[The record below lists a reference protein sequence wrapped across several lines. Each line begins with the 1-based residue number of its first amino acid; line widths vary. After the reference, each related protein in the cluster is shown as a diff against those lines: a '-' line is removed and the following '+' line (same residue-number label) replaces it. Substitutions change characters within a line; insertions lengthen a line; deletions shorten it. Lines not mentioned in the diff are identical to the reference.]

1 MSEMMENTPPIPV
14 ETSHNGFF
22 SPNQQKNAYNQ
33 QEYYSAP
40 EVVPVEPLPPQYPG
54 ANDYPPDKKGVAPD
68 GHPSQFYE
76 RGLSNE
82 STPPVA
88 AKPEPKI
95 LGMRKKIF
103 FIVLAAII
111 ALIILAIGLGAGLG
125 VALNKKSEDEEPKK
139 AGKAEI
145 VQHPFCKDHPEYCVG
160 GYLNAEYYSK
170 KGAFNGSGI
179 AIAGESWNAGQRR
192 IFTLYFQHHSGDI
205 RYMQYGTDQR
215 WIGGN
220 SSNTVATDAKNGT
233 TISAV
238 AYTLNQTGWFHIFYI
253 GKDGNMK
260 QMSQS
265 NQTNK
270 WEPGALNAQNLK
282 AYDSPKVGLQA
293 CWKGNFYGDS
303 DYGKIMP
310 GASTNATKEQSKS
323 AINLWYASS
332 ENTFEQYSWI
342 NGQEKWTKLSP
353 WQGKNGH
360 AGVGCYSWDEW
371 STSTYTMM
379 VNQHNDLEIWWRDT
393 NTTGKSSDEHP
404 LNSWTNSTSAAING
418 VSPMA
423 SMGYTT
429 YFYTQMADL
438 TINGYEI
445 KYQSEKTYIQDNVT
459 FTLTDPAGPVKGLA
473 GTHLTCT
480 AYSEFKDKEKK
491 EVDWDSLYVFYQT
504 AGDDITAFQR
514 KISGGQWTNA
524 KLQIPQD

>member
-1 MSEMMENTPPIPV
+1 
-14 ETSHNGFF
+14 
-22 SPNQQKNAYNQ
+22 
-33 QEYYSAP
+33 
-40 EVVPVEPLPPQYPG
+40 
-54 ANDYPPDKKGVAPD
+54 
-68 GHPSQFYE
+68 
-76 RGLSNE
+76 
-82 STPPVA
+82 
-88 AKPEPKI
+88 
-95 LGMRKKIF
+95 MRKKIF

-111 ALIILAIGLGAGLG
+111 ALIILAVGLGAGLG
-125 VALNKKSEDEEPKK
+125 VALNKKSEDSEVQTTK

-170 KGAFNGSGI
+170 RGAFNGSGI

-260 QMSQS
+260 QMTQS

-270 WEPGALNAQNLK
+270 WEPGVLNAQNLK

-303 DYGKIMP
+303 EYGKIMP
-310 GASTNATKEQSKS
+310 GASTNATKDQSKS

-342 NGQEKWTKLSP
+342 NGQEKWIKLSP

-371 STSTYTMM
+371 SSSTYTMM

-393 NTTGKSSDEHP
+393 NATGKSSDEHP

-423 SMGYTT
+423 AMGYTT

-438 TINGYEI
+438 TINGYDI
-445 KYQSEKTYIQDNVT
+445 KYQSETTYIQDNVT

-473 GTHLTCT
+473 GTHLTAT

-524 KLQIPQD
+524 KLQIPQE